1 MAPARRMAA
10 AGVAAAVGLIALL
23 VALLSALPRGS
34 PPDAGTADGDS
45 PGAVGAPGGPGA
57 GPATVRPSV
66 TSPSAPDAD
75 AASDYFSPG
84 PYEVHGEIKKKAGEF
99 VTRVG
104 TWRDSEPTDPVARLA
119 GKGYPANLVTV
130 AEPLLDGSAREA
142 TTTVEY
148 LQYGGLAD
156 ASASVIVIARQEQRT
171 DVGHRVRE
179 LALDVRMARTAAGT
193 WEVTAAVVPPRP
205 PLAPPR
211 PGGPTRLGSAVLE
224 NRAIRIP
231 ATGRADIRDR
241 RVDDRIL
248 SVITELSR
256 TYTLDVDVFVS
267 GHPGVVFPT
276 PRLSNHAVGRAVD
289 IRAINGR
296 LVSAIPRDDPV
307 LSEFMIAAGR
317 AGATEVAGP
326 IKIPGR
332 GFLSDEVHQ
341 DHVHL
346 GITPTE
352 PPAKPTH
359 GR

>member
-10 AGVAAAVGLIALL
+10 IGVAAALGLIALL
-23 VALLSALPRGS
+23 AVLLAASPRGS
-34 PPDAGTADGDS
+34 PPDAGTAHRDR
-45 PGAVGAPGGPGA
+45 PGEVGPPGTPGA
-57 GPATVRPSV
+57 GPATLRPSV
-66 TSPSAPDAD
+66 TSSPAPDAD
-75 AASDYFSPG
+75 AASDYFTPG
-84 PYEVHGEIKKKAGEF
+84 PYDVHGEIKRKAGEF
-99 VTRVG
+99 VARVG
-104 TWRDSEPTDPVARLA
+104 TWQDSERADPVTRLVS
-119 GKGYPANLVTV
+119 KGYPANLVTA
-130 AEPLLDGSAREA
+130 AEPLLDESAREA
-142 TTTVEY
+142 TTTVVY

-156 ASASVIVIARQEQRT
+156 TSASVIVLARQEQRT
-171 DVGHRVRE
+171 DAGHRVRD
-179 LALDVRMARTAAGT
+179 LALDIRLARTAGGT

-205 PLAPPR
+205 SLAPRR

-231 ATGRADIRDR
+231 PTGRADIRDR

-248 SVITELSR
+248 SVITELAR
-256 TYTLDVDVFVS
+256 TYKLDVDVFVA

-276 PRLSNHAVGRAVD
+276 PKVSNHAVGRAVD

-296 LVSAIPRDDPV
+296 LVSFIPRDDPI
-307 LSEFMIAAGR
+307 LREFMLAAGR

-332 GFLSDEVHQ
+332 GFLSDPVHQ

-346 GITPTE
+346 GITPTD